1 MRDIQKGY
9 AVMDKSM
16 VELCRY
22 CPNEAEFR
30 VLAENK
36 IANVKT
42 SIIYC
47 ICKECYNELRGM
59 PLYPEEIEK
68 LR

>member
-1 MRDIQKGY
+1 MSLINGN
-9 AVMDKSM
+9 M

-22 CPNEAEFR
+22 CPNKAEFR
-30 VLAENK
+30 VHAQDL